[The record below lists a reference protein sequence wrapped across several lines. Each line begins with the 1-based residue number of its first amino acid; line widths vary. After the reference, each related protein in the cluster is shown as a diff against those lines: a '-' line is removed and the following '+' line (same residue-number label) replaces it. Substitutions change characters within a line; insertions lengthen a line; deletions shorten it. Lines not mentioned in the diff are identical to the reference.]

1 MEGTPAVTTTYDTM
15 ELEEEEGGTNGHQ
28 KKNGTAAGEE
38 EEDAHRDRSVE
49 IWQFSFPHIVRQVLS
64 HCCSLYELNSKKP

>member
-15 ELEEEEGGTNGHQ
+15 ELEEEGGTNGHQ
-28 KKNGTAAGEE
+28 KKNGTAAGEG

-49 IWQFSFPHIVRQVLS
+49 IWQYFFKYRYAKLIELS
-64 HCCSLYELNSKKP
+64 LAL